1 MPVDRIAVYCASQ
14 ILSQGILSQ
23 GLACRRIGML
33 KPVLNCLP
41 NEDRA
46 IREVRIAA
54 IIASESAIQ
63 LAKDLSEKRLTI
75 RVNRHIKLANTA

>member
-1 MPVDRIAVYCASQ
+1 
-14 ILSQGILSQ
+14 
-23 GLACRRIGML
+23 ML